1 MENAHH
7 SLSYSRFDAG
17 PVLEM
22 YFAPLDAWKK
32 NLDAFAEASKA
43 AQKLQL
49 EAQPGDAGLTNAS
62 GQIQNAGE
70 AIFRRAFELQLE
82 LWQFLGKRCGQY
94 LSLPADVS
102 RCRSPIDA
110 AQLQIEF
117 FNKLAEDYGVE
128 GKHLAQTM
136 QQLASDWAAA
146 RAIPLP
152 GSQPDRH

>member
-43 AQKLQL
+43 AQKLQT

-70 AIFRRAFELQLE
+70 VIVRRAFELQLE
-82 LWQFLGKRCGQY
+82 LWQFFGRRLGQY
-94 LSLPADVS
+94 LSLSADVS

-110 AQLQIEF
+110 AQLQVDF
-117 FNKLAEDYGVE
+117 FNKFAADCGAEGQ
-128 GKHLAQTM
+128 HLAQTV

-146 RAIPLP
+146 RAISLP